1 MVPGGADNKTT
12 SGGELLGTS
21 ELGGTQGELGP
32 LGCGAPRYLRTQR
45 GTRAGTWS
53 EQDHSRGTS
62 LCFPLGP
69 QWGEGLKL
77 RSGGPLRPHPTVL
90 GSSCSLPC
98 SITTCGSPTPSR
110 QGSAPPWL
118 GTALAQSHRAPGA
131 SLLSRIPA
139 LPTGALGL
147 IAGHQCPTLSLPFT
161 PSAPGTESFYCI
173 LNPPQGLCMCSAS
186 CLKQPFPGSQSRL
199 KSYLLG
205 ETTLPPSWPNQPH
218 FRLHQLAS
226 TTSWPSHLFTPGSHL
241 QTIRTGSLSAPAGPS
256 AAGPQQVLK
265 SYLLNE

>member
-1 MVPGGADNKTT
+1 M
-12 SGGELLGTS
+12 L
-21 ELGGTQGELGP
+21 
-32 LGCGAPRYLRTQR
+32 
-45 GTRAGTWS
+45 
-53 EQDHSRGTS
+53 
-62 LCFPLGP
+62 F
-69 QWGEGLKL
+69 
-77 RSGGPLRPHPTVL
+77 RS
-90 GSSCSLPC
+90 
-98 SITTCGSPTPSR
+98 
-110 QGSAPPWL
+110 
-118 GTALAQSHRAPGA
+118 
-131 SLLSRIPA
+131 IPA